1 MVQSGYGD
9 QASLHSHNPPVLFGR
24 KSVMAGPNPQ
34 TCPVCGVK
42 ILVGV
47 VGGDRVLFSAGP
59 PGTRAR
65 LYARVCQYV
74 QKAGCIN
81 ASGAAQPPTANDYY
95 KPDAPKT

>member
-1 MVQSGYGD
+1 
-9 QASLHSHNPPVLFGR
+9 
-24 KSVMAGPNPQ
+24 
-34 TCPVCGVK
+34 
-42 ILVGV
+42 

-81 ASGAAQPPTANDYY
+81 SSGGNQPPQANDYY
-95 KPDAPKT
+95 KPDAPRP